1 MIISVHARLR
11 QVHHRTTRGGVRGP
25 PGAAAIRTCWVGV
38 SALARVL
45 HGTVV
50 NNQRRALCDVVG
62 KRGITTGCHG
72 QGVHS
77 GKWQA
82 PWPPVTFC
90 GLVVRLLRTGDGG
103 KAYWHKRSS
112 CRWIHSWIF
121 FFFFLDLEETNV
133 RMVHLLLRSF
143 STTFPFTCQLRCA
156 FKTCYYA
163 KAQTITRGLACAL
176 SSDSFFL
183 CGAKKVRCHF
193 SFTRH
198 PTKKNE
204 ILTTGSVLWQQKQG
218 KRHARK
224 PHTPAAVMVAHRV
237 IAQAATRA
245 VLG

>member
-90 GLVVRLLRTGDGG
+90 GLVVRLLRTDDGG

-121 FFFFLDLEETNV
+121 FFFF
-133 RMVHLLLRSF
+133 
-143 STTFPFTCQLRCA
+143 
-156 FKTCYYA
+156 
-163 KAQTITRGLACAL
+163 
-176 SSDSFFL
+176 FFL
-183 CGAKKVRCHF
+183 GF
-193 SFTRH
+193 GG
-198 PTKKNE
+198 N
-204 ILTTGSVLWQQKQG
+204 
-218 KRHARK
+218 KRSDGPSPFALLFDDVPVHMSIE
-224 PHTPAAVMVAHRV
+224 VC
-237 IAQAATRA
+237 
-245 VLG
+245 L